1 MEIAFKRGAI
11 LARNVF
17 HFLSSRQ
24 PYPFKT
30 NWSTTNSF
38 TQTQIASGEPKA
50 SPKNRTQDRE
60 LNPHGKHQ
68 YVFHDLNFQKYHD
81 NFSKNPPI
89 ACRNTVSH
97 FSSKI
102 INFVRK
108 PRSPTESN
116 QNIFRSGSKQKK
128 ILLHDQIPWMTF
140 LLHVESLRFRHV
152 MGGYFC
158 KFNIILLFLSR

>member
-38 TQTQIASGEPKA
+38 TPTQIASGEPKA

-68 YVFHDLNFQKYHD
+68 YIFHDLKFQKYHD
-81 NFSKNPPI
+81 NFSKNSPI

-108 PRSPTESN
+108 PRSQRN
-116 QNIFRSGSKQKK
+116 QIKIFSAP
-128 ILLHDQIPWMTF
+128 DQNKRKSFFTT
-140 LLHVESLRFRHV
+140 RFRGWH
-152 MGGYFC
+152 F
-158 KFNIILLFLSR
+158 FFTSRV